1 MTHILS
7 LPIIS
12 IMKFKEILNT
22 LKPAET
28 VDRIDIVKAG
38 KLIHTIENA
47 EGSSASLQVYANLVD
62 FDNGNID
69 KSLAEKGLAFFGE
82 HADDARKN
90 PGNHKNIDLLLN
102 IEGTNWVKAVVH
114 YKVPAGLEERVN
126 QYTSLKKEGKLE
138 TDRKGALATFNE
150 VMDLLEA
157 GQLRTAQI
165 IDGKWTANQWVKNG
179 IMLGFPLG
187 KIIVYN
193 GSSDI
198 GFTDKD
204 TFPIRKLTGNEGFR
218 VVPPAAGLRRGA
230 FAGAGCVFMP
240 PAYANVGAH
249 VGAGTMVENLAG
261 SCSQIGRDSH
271 ISAGAIIGGVLDPIE
286 ATPVI
291 LGDHVLLGEG
301 SGVTQGARLGDL
313 ATLAPGVHISK
324 ATPILDPIHNVAY
337 TSMGTAELITHDL
350 SGGLKTYSV
359 GKLLEGKDSSYGPE
373 IPTGAL
379 VIPSM
384 SVSSQGSLKLTPLV
398 AKYIQSAS
406 ERAYALEEA
415 LRG

>member
-1 MTHILS
+1 
-7 LPIIS
+7 
-12 IMKFKEILNT
+12 MKFEEILKS
-22 LKPAET
+22 LKPIDTIEK
-28 VDRIDIVKAG
+28 IDIVKDG
-38 KLIHTIENA
+38 NLIHSIANA
-47 EGSSASLQVYANLVD
+47 EGSRGSLQVIANLVD

-69 KSLAEKGLAFFGE
+69 KDLAEKGLE
-82 HADDARKN
+82 HFCEHVAHAAAN
-90 PGNHKNIDLLLN
+90 PGKHPNVEMLQSIKDK
-102 IEGTNWVKAVVH
+102 EWVKAVVH
-114 YKVPAGLEERVN
+114 YNVPQGLEEQVN
-126 QYTSLKKEGKLE
+126 KYTALKKEGKLE
-138 TDRKGALATFNE
+138 TDRAGALATFNQ

-157 GQLRTAQI
+157 GHLRTAQI
-165 IDGKWTANQWVKNG
+165 VDGKWEANQWVKNG

-198 GFTDKD
+198 GFTDKE
-204 TFPIRKLTGNEGFR
+204 TFPLRTLIGDEGFR

-261 SCSQIGRDSH
+261 SCAQIGRDSH

-313 ATLAPGVHISK
+313 VTLAPGVHISK
-324 ATPILDPIHNVAY
+324 ATPILDPINNVAY
-337 TSMGTAELITHDL
+337 TSKGKAELITHDL
-350 SGGLKTYSV
+350 SGGVKTYSV
-359 GKLLEGKDSSYGPE
+359 GKIIEEKDPSYGPE
-373 IPTGAL
+373 IPSGAL

-384 SVSSQGSLKLTPLV
+384 SVSSQGTLKLTPLV
-398 AKYIQSAS
+398 AKYIKSAS

>member
-1 MTHILS
+1 
-7 LPIIS
+7 
-12 IMKFKEILNT
+12 MKFEEILKT
-22 LKPAET
+22 LKSAEK
-28 VDRIDIVKAG
+28 VEKIDIVKAG
-38 KLIHTIENA
+38 EVVHTLLNR
-47 EGSSASLQVYANLVD
+47 EGSAGSLKVIANLVD

-69 KSLAEKGLAFFGE
+69 STLAKKGLENFGE
-82 HADDARKN
+82 HVENAIAHPGQHPNVEMLQSIKDD
-90 PGNHKNIDLLLN
+90 
-102 IEGTNWVKAVVH
+102 EYVKAVVH
-114 YKVPAGLEERVN
+114 YKVPQGLEEKVGK
-126 QYTSLKKEGKLE
+126 YTELKKAGKLDSE
-138 TDRKGALATFNE
+138 REGALETFNE

-157 GQLRTAQI
+157 GFLRTAQI
-165 IDGKWTANQWVKNG
+165 VDGKWTANQWVKNG

-198 GFTDKD
+198 AFTDKE
-204 TFPIRKLTGNEGFR
+204 TFPVRKLTGNEGFR

-240 PAYANVGAH
+240 PGYANVGAH

-271 ISAGAIIGGVLDPIE
+271 ISAGAIIGGVLDPVE

-291 LGDHVLLGEG
+291 LGDHVLMGEG

-313 ATLAPGVHISK
+313 VTLAPGVHISK
-324 ATPILDPIHNVAY
+324 ATPILDPINNVAY
-337 TSMGTAELITHDL
+337 TSAGKAELIIHEL
-350 SGGLKTYSV
+350 GGGIKTYST
-359 GKLLEGKDSSYGPE
+359 GKVLSEKDPSYGPE
-373 IPTGAL
+373 IPAGAL

-384 SVSSQGSLKLTPLV
+384 SVSSKGTLKLTPMV
-398 AKYIQSAS
+398 AKYIKSAS

>member
-1 MTHILS
+1 
-7 LPIIS
+7 
-12 IMKFKEILNT
+12 MKFKEILET
-22 LKPAET
+22 LKP
-28 VDRIDIVKAG
+28 VDDIAQIDIVSEG
-38 KLIHTIENA
+38 KVLNVIPNV
-47 EGSSASLQVYANLVD
+47 EGKTGSLRVYANLVG

-69 KSLAEKGLAFFGE
+69 FDMAQKGLENFAE
-82 HADDARKN
+82 HVADAKDN
-90 PGNHKNIDLLLN
+90 PGAHPNIDLLLN
-102 IEGTNWVKAVVH
+102 ITGDEYVKAVVH
-114 YKVPAGLEERVN
+114 YKVPGNLKERVEK
-126 QYTSLKKEGKLE
+126 YTALKKEGKLN
-138 TDRKGALATFNE
+138 DDKIGALATFNE

-157 GQLRTAQI
+157 GYLRTAQI
-165 IDGKWTANQWVKNG
+165 IDGEWQANQWVKNG

-187 KIIVYN
+187 DIVVYN

-204 TFPIRKLTGNEGFR
+204 TFPVRKLNGNEGFR

-240 PAYANVGAH
+240 PGYANVGTH

-261 SCSQIGRDSH
+261 SCAQVGKESH

-291 LGDHVLLGEG
+291 IGDHVLLGEG

-313 ATLAPGVHISK
+313 VTLAPGVHISK
-324 ATPILDPIHNVAY
+324 ATPILDPINNVAY
-337 TSMGTAELITHDL
+337 TSAGVAELIVHEL
-350 SGGLKTYSV
+350 ANGIKTFSV
-359 GKLLEGKDSSYGPE
+359 GEVFKPKDPGYGPE
-373 IPTGAL
+373 IPAGAL

-384 SVSSQGSLKLTPLV
+384 SVSSKGTLKLTPLI
-398 AKYIQSAS
+398 AKYITSAS
-406 ERAYALEEA
+406 QRAYALEEA

>member
-1 MTHILS
+1 
-7 LPIIS
+7 
-12 IMKFKEILNT
+12 MKFKELLET
-22 LKPAET
+22 LKPVEN
-28 VDRIDIVKAG
+28 VEKIDIVVDG
-38 KLIHTIENA
+38 KVINTIPNI
-47 EGSSASLQVYANLVD
+47 EGKTGSLKVYANLVD

-69 KSLAEKGLAFFGE
+69 YNMAQSGLKNFCE
-82 HADDARKN
+82 HVEDAKKN
-90 PGNHKNIDLLLN
+90 PGAHLNIDLLLN
-102 IEGTNWVKAVVH
+102 IKEDSYVKAVVH
-114 YKVPAGLEERVN
+114 YKISRDLKERVEK
-126 QYTSLKKEGKLE
+126 YTTLKKEGKLND
-138 TDRKGALATFNE
+138 DRTGALATFNE

-157 GQLRTAQI
+157 GFLRTAQI
-165 IDGKWTANQWVKNG
+165 VDGEWQANQWVKNG

-187 KIIVYN
+187 NIKVYN
-193 GSSDI
+193 GSSDV

-204 TFPIRKLTGNEGFR
+204 TFPVRKLTGEEGFR

-261 SCSQIGRDSH
+261 SCAQIGRDSH

-291 LGDHVLLGEG
+291 IGDHVLLGEG
-301 SGVTQGARLGDL
+301 TGVTQGARLGDL
-313 ATLAPGVHISK
+313 VTLAPGVHISK
-324 ATPILDPIHNVAY
+324 ATPVLDPINNVAY
-337 TSMGTAELITHDL
+337 TSKGVCELISHDL
-350 SGGLKTYSV
+350 TGGIKTFSV
-359 GKLLEGKDSSYGPE
+359 GEVIKAKDSGYGPE
-373 IPTGAL
+373 VPYGAL

-384 SVSSQGSLKLTPLV
+384 SVSSGGTFKLTPLI
-398 AKYIQSAS
+398 AKYISSAS

>member
-1 MTHILS
+1 
-7 LPIIS
+7 
-12 IMKFKEILNT
+12 MKFEEILKT
-22 LKPAET
+22 LKPINTIEK
-28 VDRIDIVKAG
+28 IDIVKDG
-38 KLIHTIENA
+38 KVIHNISNVQ
-47 EGSSASLQVYANLVD
+47 GGRGSLQVLANLVD

-69 KSLAEKGLAFFGE
+69 KTLAIKGLEMFCE
-82 HADDARKN
+82 HTADAVANRGKH
-90 PGNHKNIDLLLN
+90 PNIDMLRS
-102 IEGTNWVKAVVH
+102 IGEKDWVKAVVH
-114 YKVPAGLEERVN
+114 YNVPSGLEESVN
-126 QYTSLKKEGKLE
+126 KYTSLKKEGKLDS
-138 TDRKGALATFNE
+138 DREGALAVFNK

-157 GQLRTAQI
+157 GFLRTAQI

-198 GFTDKD
+198 GFTDKE

-230 FAGAGCVFMP
+230 YAGQGCVFMP

-249 VGAGTMVENLAG
+249 IGAGTMVENLAG
-261 SCSQIGRDSH
+261 SCAQIGRDSH

-313 ATLAPGVHISK
+313 VTLAPGVHISK
-324 ATPILDPIHNVAY
+324 ATPILDPINNVAY
-337 TSMGTAELITHDL
+337 TSKGTAELITHEM
-350 SGGLKTYSV
+350 SGGIRTFSV
-359 GKLLEGKDSSYGPE
+359 GKILVEKDPSYGPE
-373 IPTGAL
+373 IPAGAL
-379 VIPSM
+379 IIPSM
-384 SVSSQGSLKLTPLV
+384 SVSSQGTLKLTPLV
-398 AKYIQSAS
+398 AKYIRSAS

>member
-1 MTHILS
+1 MN
-7 LPIIS
+7 
-12 IMKFKEILNT
+12 FKEILES
-22 LKPAET
+22 LKP
-28 VDRIDIVKAG
+28 VDNVEKIDIVVDG
-38 KLIHTIENA
+38 KVINTIPNI
-47 EGSSASLQVYANLVD
+47 EGKSGSLKVYANLVD

-69 KSLAEKGLAFFGE
+69 YKLAAKGLDHFAE
-82 HADDARKN
+82 HVEDAKNN
-90 PGNHKNIDLLLN
+90 PGAHPNIDLLLN
-102 IEGTNWVKAVVH
+102 IKEDEYVKAVVH
-114 YKVPAGLEERVN
+114 YKVPKDLKERVEK
-126 QYTSLKKEGKLE
+126 YTALKKEGKLND
-138 TDRKGALATFNE
+138 DREGALATFNQ

-157 GQLRTAQI
+157 GFLRTAQI
-165 IDGKWTANQWVKNG
+165 IDGKWQANQWVKNG

-187 KIIVYN
+187 NIVVYN

-204 TFPIRKLTGNEGFR
+204 TFPVRKLDGNEGFR

-230 FAGAGCVFMP
+230 YAGPGCVFMP
-240 PAYANVGAH
+240 PGYANVGAH

-261 SCSQIGRDSH
+261 SCAQIGRDSH

-313 ATLAPGVHISK
+313 VTLAPGVHISK
-324 ATPILDPIHNVAY
+324 ATPILDPINNVAY
-337 TSMGTAELITHDL
+337 TSKGKCELIRHDL
-350 SGGLKTYSV
+350 VNGIKTFSV
-359 GKLLEGKDSSYGPE
+359 GEVVEAKDPSYGPE
-373 IPTGAL
+373 IPDGAL

-384 SVSSQGSLKLTPLV
+384 SVSSSGTLKLTPII
-398 AKYIQSAS
+398 AKYISSAS
-406 ERAYALEEA
+406 QRAYALEEA